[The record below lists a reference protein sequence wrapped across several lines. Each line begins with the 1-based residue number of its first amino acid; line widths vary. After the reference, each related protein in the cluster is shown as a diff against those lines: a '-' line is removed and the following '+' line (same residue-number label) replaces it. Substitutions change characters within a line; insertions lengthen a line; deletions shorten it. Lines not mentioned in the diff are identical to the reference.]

1 MTRPVGDRQVVADL
15 LKHITLLPTLDLL
28 APQTSARDA
37 PRYSS
42 SSYLPSSDQLDMIKS
57 IPYALDFK
65 ADNFKAHLNA
75 VLDRSLSSIAAVADA
90 AIPVLD
96 ASRTEAAIYA
106 TRPKSGELGVTDFFC
121 RFVLGPINH
130 ILFLMLKGTG
140 QDLYWDIVGNGP
152 TGKPDV
158 QLLWRASRSARPT
171 PVVVVEFKTKHAFPN
186 AAMDD
191 LLDAVADRSLVILT
205 DGNTALRSDL
215 QTARDRRPKYCRVVD
230 QVRLWLFPPEE
241 PF

>member
-1 MTRPVGDRQVVADL
+1 
-15 LKHITLLPTLDLL
+15 
-28 APQTSARDA
+28 
-37 PRYSS
+37 
-42 SSYLPSSDQLDMIKS
+42 
-57 IPYALDFK
+57 
-65 ADNFKAHLNA
+65 
-75 VLDRSLSSIAAVADA
+75 
-90 AIPVLD
+90 
-96 ASRTEAAIYA
+96 
-106 TRPKSGELGVTDFFC
+106 
-121 RFVLGPINH
+121 
-130 ILFLMLKGTG
+130 MLKGTG

-205 DGNTALRSDL
+205 DGSTALRSDL